1 MTDQSHPTLG
11 ARLLAEGVGTAFL
24 VAVVVGSGI
33 MAQRLSPNDVGLQ
46 LLENAAATAG
56 ALIALILALGPVS
69 GAHFN
74 PIVSLVT
81 RLFGGLT
88 NRELAL
94 YSVVQIIGGCVGTMI
109 ANIMFEL
116 DVVNWSTKD
125 RSSGALWFS
134 EIIATI
140 GLVVVIFCIVRSGR
154 ASAVPYAVG
163 VWIGGAYWF
172 TSSTSFANPA
182 VDFARS
188 MSNTFAGIK
197 PSSIPGFL
205 IAQLIGGILAF
216 ILVKTLY
223 PVAKEEKRCQRT
235 SQKFSLCAFIML
247 DDRKWLQHFCNIMR
261 VTKLWYDPLEPL
273 PQKPSM
279 SLWLKRCLKRASI
292 YLPMVRNQKN

>member
-1 MTDQSHPTLG
+1 
-11 ARLLAEGVGTAFL
+11 
-24 VAVVVGSGI
+24 
-33 MAQRLSPNDVGLQ
+33 MANTKVSALT
-46 LLENAAATAG
+46 AATAVSDDDLLYAIDDPGGTPASKKITVANVATSAPFTSRFQSYPALAVQTG
-56 ALIALILALGPVS
+56 APANGTPFWYDTDAVATTGGLIALILALGPVS

-74 PIVSLVT
+74 PVVSLVT

-88 NRELAL
+88 NKELAL
-94 YSVVQIIGGCVGTMI
+94 YSIVQIVGGCVGAMI

-116 DVVNWSTKD
+116 DAVNWSTKD

-134 EIIATI
+134 EMIATI

-188 MSNTFAGIK
+188 MSDTFAGIK

-205 IAQLIGGILAF
+205 IAQCVGGVISFFLVNDYSSTPTAPSDRGRIG
-216 ILVKTLY
+216 
-223 PVAKEEKRCQRT
+223 R
-235 SQKFSLCAFIML
+235 
-247 DDRKWLQHFCNIMR
+247 
-261 VTKLWYDPLEPL
+261 
-273 PQKPSM
+273 
-279 SLWLKRCLKRASI
+279 
-292 YLPMVRNQKN
+292 

>member
-1 MTDQSHPTLG
+1 MTCQNGGVTIQPQPKLG

-74 PIVSLVT
+74 PVVSLVT
-81 RLFGGLT
+81 RLFGGLN
-88 NRELAL
+88 NRELVL
-94 YSVVQIIGGCVGTMI
+94 YSVVQIVGGCIGTII
-109 ANIMFEL
+109 ANVMFEL
-116 DVVNWSTKD
+116 DAVNWSTKD

-134 EIIATI
+134 EMIATI

-188 MSNTFAGIK
+188 MSDTFAGIK

-205 IAQLIGGILAF
+205 IAQFIGGILAF
-216 ILVKTLY
+216 VLVKTLY
-223 PVAKEEKRCQRT
+223 PVAKEE
-235 SQKFSLCAFIML
+235 
-247 DDRKWLQHFCNIMR
+247 N
-261 VTKLWYDPLEPL
+261 
-273 PQKPSM
+273 
-279 SLWLKRCLKRASI
+279 
-292 YLPMVRNQKN
+292 